1 MASPQETASLCCP
14 SVLPSAPLL
23 LTGVNYSCHYHR
35 GYVLGPRW
43 LQMAQGEAQALFW
56 GTYIIR
62 IPPGPE
68 LGPWYKDRAR
78 GREDTGK
85 CGPGAPCSNAH
96 LIGI

>member
-1 MASPQETASLCCP
+1 
-14 SVLPSAPLL
+14 
-23 LTGVNYSCHYHR
+23 
-35 GYVLGPRW
+35 
-43 LQMAQGEAQALFW
+43 MAQGEAQALFW

-62 IPPGPE
+62 IPLGPE